1 MIKQEFD
8 DEILMAFADGELDEA
23 QSQALEE
30 ALATD
35 DVLAERLAVFL
46 DSRRLVGDA
55 LKPLIDEP
63 VPEALLVSV
72 RRMAEDAQRAAD
84 KPQDNV
90 IAFQPRQQP
99 AAAPAAR
106 RWLMPLAASVVAAI
120 TGVIGFSVG
129 RMGPPAANSGAE
141 IASALDREASGKD
154 VALDASGKVL
164 HVIATFRDERGDV
177 CREYEVKEP
186 AGRTLTIACR
196 QQGGW
201 TTRLALTAPTA
212 DGYVPAASQE
222 TIDAYLASI
231 QAGAPLSAE
240 EERSALAP

>member
-8 DEILMAFADGELDEA
+8 DETLMAFADGELDEA

-35 DVLAERLAVFL
+35 DALAERLAVFL
-46 DSRRLVGDA
+46 DSRRLVSDA

-90 IAFQPRQQP
+90 VAFQPRQQSV
-99 AAAPAAR
+99 AAPAAR
-106 RWLMPLAASVVAAI
+106 RWLMPLAASVVAVI
-120 TGVIGFSVG
+120 TGIIGFSVG
-129 RMGPPAANSGAE
+129 RMGPPPADSGAE
-141 IASALDREASGKD
+141 IASALDREASGND
-154 VALDASGKVL
+154 IVLDASGKVL

-177 CREYEVKEP
+177 CREYELKEP

-201 TTRLALTAPTA
+201 TTRLALTAPAA
-212 DGYVPAASQE
+212 DGYVPASSQE

-240 EERSALAP
+240 EERTALAP

>member
-8 DEILMAFADGELDEA
+8 DETLMAFADGELDEA

-35 DVLAERLAVFL
+35 DALAERLAVFL

-90 IAFQPRQQP
+90 VAFQPRQQSV
-99 AAAPAAR
+99 AAR
-106 RWLMPLAASVVAAI
+106 RWLMPLAASVVAVI
-120 TGVIGFSVG
+120 TGIIGFSVG
-129 RMGPPAANSGAE
+129 RMGPPAADSGAE

-186 AGRTLTIACR
+186 ASRTLTIACR

-212 DGYVPAASQE
+212 DGYVPASSQE

-240 EERSALAP
+240 EERTALTP

>member
-8 DEILMAFADGELDEA
+8 DETLMAFADGELDEA

-35 DVLAERLAVFL
+35 DALAERLAVFL

-212 DGYVPAASQE
+212 DGYVPASSQE

>member
-8 DEILMAFADGELDEA
+8 DETLMAFADGELDEA

-212 DGYVPAASQE
+212 DGYVPASSQE

>member
-8 DEILMAFADGELDEA
+8 DETLMAFADGELDEA

-35 DVLAERLAVFL
+35 DALAERLAVFL
-46 DSRRLVGDA
+46 DSRQLVGDA

-72 RRMAEDAQRAAD
+72 RRMAEDAQRAAG
-84 KPQDNV
+84 KLQDNV
-90 IAFQPRQQP
+90 VAFHPRQQP
-99 AAAPAAR
+99 VAAPAAR
-106 RWLMPLAASVVAAI
+106 RWLMPLAASVVAVI
-120 TGVIGFSVG
+120 TGVVGFSVG
-129 RMGPPAANSGAE
+129 RMGPPAADSGAE

-196 QQGGW
+196 QQDGW

-212 DGYVPAASQE
+212 DGYVPASSQE

-240 EERSALAP
+240 EERTALAP